1 MKSLLIALALT
12 ASVTA
17 QAESCQSKINELVIT
32 SKALGTF
39 SALVHE
45 NDRNIKAY
53 EQNLR
58 AMERFGLEVADGLS
72 HPSIEALLEG
82 RKRSNEQLKQNIVS
96 YEERLYGLKKDVR
109 DFCR

>member
-1 MKSLLIALALT
+1 MKSLAIALALT
-12 ASVTA
+12 ASVAA

-39 SALVHE
+39 TAMVDE
-45 NDRNIKAY
+45 NDRNIKTY

-58 AMERFGLEVADGLS
+58 AMERFGLDVVDGVS
-72 HPSIEALLEG
+72 RFTIGDLLEG
-82 RKRSNEQLKQNIVS
+82 RRKSNETLKRHIAN

-109 DFCR
+109 EYCR